1 MYRYIPPSKKNLE
14 EALHLFEEIIK
25 NIELSGL
32 NLSVIVLKVLRLSRL
47 YTIK

>member
-1 MYRYIPPSKKNLE
+1 MYRHIPPNKKNLE
-14 EALHLFEEIIK
+14 EALHLSEEIIK